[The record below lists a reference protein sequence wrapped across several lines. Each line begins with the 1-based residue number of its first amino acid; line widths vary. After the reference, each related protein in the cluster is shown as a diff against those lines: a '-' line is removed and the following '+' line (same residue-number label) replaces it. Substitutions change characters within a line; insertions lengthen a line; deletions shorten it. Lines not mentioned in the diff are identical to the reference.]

1 MRQESEQEKIVAV
14 DIVLENCEV
23 FRFDV
28 KDFEWIYIRDVRP
41 TYDVCAY
48 GNEMYYRAYGGVEL
62 CIAREANRTAVYSP
76 ECLNDL
82 LDYTPFQRLQWH
94 PDVTALDLLYS
105 DGTAHYI
112 YVPFDGEETSSLQS
126 THEDEEGNL
135 CLNIR
140 PYKAEPEDE
149 EEDED
154 EDEDEDDVPGPEL
167 LDRLAHDMARLRNH
181 IEHRLPLTEEPV
193 PWDSSCRWLCDMLK
207 NVNRRIGAMIFPQFL
222 YEDGEDIA
230 YRRLYKEVLRITIL
244 WKKKSGPVWA
254 KWRGQEDEQ
263 IVQALKSMKRVTQA
277 LAQLRHLVED
287 ERAIARWTHGVPKN
301 EGGESSENGA

>member
-1 MRQESEQEKIVAV
+1 MRQKSEQEKIVAV

-23 FRFDV
+23 LSFDV
-28 KDFEWIYIRDVRP
+28 KDFNQIHIRDVRP
-41 TYDVCAY
+41 VYDMGACRR
-48 GNEMYYRAYGGVEL
+48 ETHYRVYGGVEL
-62 CIAREANRTAVYSP
+62 NIARAANYTATHWP
-76 ECLNDL
+76 EMISYL
-82 LDYTPFQRLQWH
+82 TPFQRLKCS
-94 PDVTALDLLYS
+94 PDVTALDLIYS
-105 DGTAHYI
+105 DGTTQYI
-112 YVPFDGEETSSLQS
+112 YVPFDGEEESSLQS
-126 THEDEEGNL
+126 TYEDEEGDL
-135 CLNIR
+135 CLTIR
-140 PYKAEPEDE
+140 PSTAEPEDE
-149 EEDED
+149 EEAEA
-154 EDEDEDDVPGPEL
+154 EDEDDVPGPEL

-193 PWDSSCRWLCDMLK
+193 PWDSSCRWLCDMLQ

-287 ERAIARWTHGVPKN
+287 ERAIARWTHGVPKT
-301 EGGESSENGA
+301 EGGERSENGA